1 MTKQYSITR
10 LLVTKKNLE
19 KRLSE
24 GFSGVVF
31 VDAVRKSRSDK
42 ADINT
47 TAKSSFDKI
56 KALQEQYQKVCA
68 AINKS
73 NSTTLVTVADTEMT
87 VAEAILR
94 KQALPRERSFVN
106 TLRAQLAK
114 TTRIMERNQAEIDAQ
129 VESRVEAALG
139 RDSKQN
145 LEKQKEFIESIR
157 ATVEDEYKLEL
168 VGISDAEKTIQKL
181 AEDLDAFESEVDIVL
196 NESNAATVLE
206 VDLSV

>member
-24 GFSGVVF
+24 GFSNVVF

-42 ADINT
+42 DVINT

-73 NSTTLVTVADTEMT
+73 NSATLVTVADTEMT

-145 LEKQKEFIESIR
+145 LEKQREFIESIR

-181 AEDLDAFESEVDIVL
+181 VEDLDAFESEVDIVL

>member
-24 GFSGVVF
+24 GFSNVVF

-42 ADINT
+42 DVINT

-73 NSTTLVTVADTEMT
+73 NSATLVTVAGTEMT

-145 LEKQKEFIESIR
+145 LEKQREFIESIR

-181 AEDLDAFESEVDIVL
+181 VEDLDAFESEVDIVL

>member
-24 GFSGVVF
+24 GFSNVVF

-42 ADINT
+42 DVINT

-73 NSTTLVTVADTEMT
+73 NSATLVTIAGTEMT

-106 TLRAQLAK
+106 TLRAQLAQ

-145 LEKQKEFIESIR
+145 LEKQREFIESIR

-181 AEDLDAFESEVDIVL
+181 VEDLDAFESEVDIVL